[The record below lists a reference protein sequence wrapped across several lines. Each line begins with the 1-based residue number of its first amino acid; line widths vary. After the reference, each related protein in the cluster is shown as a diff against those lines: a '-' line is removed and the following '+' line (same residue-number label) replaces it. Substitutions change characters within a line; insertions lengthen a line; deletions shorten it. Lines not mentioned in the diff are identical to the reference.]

1 MELVKPNDL
10 ISANPALH
18 YLGGEY
24 FARFL
29 MHLLRFRKLNK
40 MYARIEDK
48 KGMDFIQEVIK
59 ILDLQIEL
67 DPGELKRIP
76 ATGPVMVVSNH
87 PLGGLDGLLLI
98 KFISGI
104 RNDIKILAGQLL
116 QKVEPVSGY
125 FMENNPFENRFRG
138 EQSTYTGLK
147 DSMSH
152 LKNGGLLVLFPAGD
166 TSTFDGQNMITD
178 GVWRFPVVKFIKKM
192 GVPVVPVLF
201 QSYNSRIFKMIGR
214 IHPALQNARFP
225 TELFLKK
232 HRNIRIRIGNP
243 IHKSEQDKFADI
255 YQFGR
260 YLRAKTYG
268 MSATVEVKKFFS
280 YSLKSKVKPEPVV
293 DPVPR
298 EDIMEEIQNL
308 QNFYLLFKL
317 KEYNVFCAPSAV
329 IPRIL
334 NEIGRL
340 REITFRDV
348 GEGSNRSLDIDEF
361 DLYYH
366 QMFIWDEYE
375 KKIVGAYRI
384 GIGHEIMAQYGK
396 RGFYLTTLFKLDDSL
411 EDLLNQSLELGRSF
425 VIKEYQR
432 KPMPLFLLW
441 KGILF
446 FMLKNPEYRYLMGPV
461 SISNNY
467 SKMSKEL
474 IIKFIMANHFD
485 WNLARRI
492 KPRNSYKF
500 RSDNPDLN
508 VLMETMERDINKLD
522 KIIGDVDALNSGLPV
537 LLKKYIKLNARIAGF
552 NVDPLFN
559 NCLDGLI
566 ILDIFDVPRQTIESL
581 SKEVNDGSL
590 LERFYSN
597 RE

>member
-1 MELVKPNDL
+1 MELVKPKDL
-10 ISANPALH
+10 ITANPALNF
-18 YLGGEY
+18 LGGEY

-29 MHLLRFRKLNK
+29 MHLLRFQKLNK
-40 MYARIEDK
+40 IYARIQEK
-48 KGMDFIQEVIK
+48 EGLEFIQEVIK
-59 ILDLQIEL
+59 LLELKIEM

-76 ATGPVMVVSNH
+76 VTGPAIVVSNH

-98 KFISGI
+98 RFISGV
-104 RNDIKILAGQLL
+104 RSDIKILAGQLL
-116 QKVEPVSGY
+116 QKVEPVSEY
-125 FMENNPFENRFRG
+125 FIESNPFDKRSREEAGAFA
-138 EQSTYTGLK
+138 GLK
-147 DSMSH
+147 ESVSH

-166 TSTFDGQNMITD
+166 TSTLDGQNMITD
-178 GVWRFPVVKFIKKM
+178 GVWRFPVIKFVRKM

-201 QSYNSRIFKMIGR
+201 QSDNSWIFKMMAR
-214 IHPALQNARFP
+214 IHPALKNARLP
-225 TELFLKK
+225 TELYLKK
-232 HRNIRIRIGNP
+232 HRSISIRIGNP
-243 IHKSEQDKFADI
+243 IRKADQERFADT

-268 MSATVEVKKFFS
+268 MAATVEVKKFFS
-280 YSLKSKVKPEPVV
+280 YSLRSKVKPEPIAE
-293 DPVPR
+293 PVSR
-298 EDIMEEIQNL
+298 EVILSEIQNL
-308 QNFYLLFKL
+308 RSNFLLFKL
-317 KEYNVFCAPSAV
+317 KEYNVFCAPSGV
-329 IPRIL
+329 IPGIL

-340 REITFRDV
+340 REVTFRDV

-366 QMFIWDEYE
+366 QLFIWDETE
-375 KKIVGAYRI
+375 DKIVGAYRI
-384 GIGHEIMAQYGK
+384 GIGHDIMAQYGK
-396 RGFYLTTLFKLDDSL
+396 RGFYLHSLFKLDDSL
-411 EDLLNQSLELGRSF
+411 EDILKQSLELGRSF
-425 VIKEYQR
+425 VVKEYQR

-446 FMLKNPEYRYLMGPV
+446 FMLKHPEYRYLMGPV

-467 SKMSKEL
+467 SKISKEL

-485 WNLARRI
+485 WNLGRRI

-500 RSDNPDLN
+500 RSENPDLN

-522 KIIGDVDALNSGLPV
+522 KTIGDVDALNSGLPV